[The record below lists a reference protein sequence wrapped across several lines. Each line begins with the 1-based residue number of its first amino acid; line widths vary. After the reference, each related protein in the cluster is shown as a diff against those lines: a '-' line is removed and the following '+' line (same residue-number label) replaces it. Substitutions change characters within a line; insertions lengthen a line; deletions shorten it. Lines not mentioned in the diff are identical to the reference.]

1 MATDL
6 SQYGGEGYVPTPG
19 FDPLGRGGDRYGVI
33 SGPPLPFENEP
44 APISQTP
51 NLGVLPELLGIYNP
65 PPAQPISDLERI
77 AYAPPAPVRFT
88 AQQPTV
94 FGPVT
99 ASGYA
104 EPPVNPLSYYQPVSQ
119 PVQQAPANANASTRW
134 TDYSSIKPSTYDAGQ
149 MQETSAPP
157 SQTAPTGPSL
167 SSGGES
173 KALYPDYPWAM
184 PGDIIPGT
192 GGIIAGQPFIDKDGN
207 IYNWYTGEWNP
218 PAKPTT
224 PEDTRK
230 ENIQELTPEEVTK
243 ATEGQTPT
251 TTPEGTVVTPGKENP
266 VYPTETFDI
275 TTSPVAPVTFTEP
288 APTVPIQRIPTTT
301 TPTRRPYRI
310 IPALEPI
317 TVPIPPRREIEP
329 FRTGYFRDINYD
341 PELILAA
348 AMRSLGPRYAKQSV
362 IDEQR
367 MFERMMR

>member
-77 AYAPPAPVRFT
+77 AYAAPEPVRFT
-88 AQQPTV
+88 AQQPTA

-104 EPPVNPLSYYQPVSQ
+104 EPPVDPLSYYQPVAQ
-119 PVQQAPANANASTRW
+119 PVPQAPANPNASTRW
-134 TDYSSIKPSTYDAGQ
+134 TDYSSIKPSTYDASQ

-157 SQTAPTGPSL
+157 SQTPAFTPAVTAPDQIYGRI
-167 SSGGES
+167 
-173 KALYPDYPWAM
+173 
-184 PGDIIPGT
+184 GDPVP
-192 GGIIAGQPFIDKDGN
+192 GQPGVRVGDPIPPDNEGN
-207 IYNWYTGEWNP
+207 QWVWDLT
-218 PAKPTT
+218 KPELGYFVPSTPKT
-224 PEDTRK
+224 PEDK
-230 ENIQELTPEEVTK
+230 GKVEELTPEQVTQV
-243 ATEGQTPT
+243 TGGQTPT
-251 TTPEGTVVTPGKENP
+251 TTPEGAVVTPGKERDVAP
-266 VYPTETFDI
+266 SERVDI
-275 TTSPVAPVTFTEP
+275 TTPKYTPFTFTEP
-288 APTVPIQRIPTTT
+288 APSVPIQRLPTTT
-301 TPTRRPYRI
+301 GSTGRPYQTI
-310 IPALEPI
+310 AALEPI
-317 TVPIPPRREIEP
+317 TVPMPPRRTIEP

-367 MFERMMR
+367 MFERMK

>member
-77 AYAPPAPVRFT
+77 AYAAPEPVRFT

-104 EPPVNPLSYYQPVSQ
+104 QPPVDPMSYYQPVAQ
-119 PVQQAPANANASTRW
+119 PVPQAPANPNASTRW
-134 TDYSSIKPSTYDAGQ
+134 TDFSSIKPSTYDVSP
-149 MQETSAPP
+149 MSETPAPP
-157 SQTAPTGPSL
+157 SQTPAFTPAVTAPGQVY
-167 SSGGES
+167 GRI
-173 KALYPDYPWAM
+173 
-184 PGDIIPGT
+184 GDPVP
-192 GGIIAGQPFIDKDGN
+192 GQPGVRVGDPIPPDNEGN
-207 IYNWYTGEWNP
+207 QWVWDLTVPGLGYFVPSTP
-218 PAKPTT
+218 KT
-224 PEDTRK
+224 PEDK
-230 ENIQELTPEEVTK
+230 GKVEELNPEQVAQVT
-243 ATEGQTPT
+243 AGQTPT
-251 TTPEGTVVTPGKENP
+251 TTPPGAVVTPGEERTVAP
-266 VYPTETFDI
+266 PERVDI
-275 TTSPVAPVTFTEP
+275 TTPKYTPFTFTEP
-288 APTVPIQRIPTTT
+288 APSVPIQRLPTTT
-301 TPTRRPYRI
+301 GSTGRPYQTI
-310 IPALEPI
+310 AALEPI
-317 TVPIPPRREIEP
+317 TVPMPTRRQIEP

>member
-77 AYAPPAPVRFT
+77 AYAAPEPVRFT

-104 EPPVNPLSYYQPVSQ
+104 QPPVNPLSYYQPVAQ
-119 PVQQAPANANASTRW
+119 QVPQAPANPNASTRW
-134 TDYSSIKPSTYDAGQ
+134 TDYSSIKPSTYDASL
-149 MQETSAPP
+149 MPETSAPP
-157 SQTAPTGPSL
+157 SQTPAFTPAVTAPGQVY
-167 SSGGES
+167 GRI
-173 KALYPDYPWAM
+173 
-184 PGDIIPGT
+184 GDPVP
-192 GGIIAGQPFIDKDGN
+192 GQPGVRVGDPIPPDNEGN
-207 IYNWYTGEWNP
+207 QWVWDLTKPELGYFVP
-218 PAKPTT
+218 PTPKI
-224 PEDTRK
+224 PEDK
-230 ENIQELTPEEVTK
+230 GKVEELTPDQVTQV
-243 ATEGQTPT
+243 TGGQTPS
-251 TTPEGTVVTPGKENP
+251 TTPPGTVVTPGQERD
-266 VYPTETFDI
+266 VYPTETFNVSVP
-275 TTSPVAPVTFTEP
+275 TAPPFTFTEP
-288 APTVPIQRIPTTT
+288 APTTPIQRLPATTT
-301 TPTRRPYRI
+301 TRRPYQTI
-310 IPALEPI
+310 AALEPI
-317 TVPIPPRREIEP
+317 TVPMPPRREIEP

>member
-104 EPPVNPLSYYQPVSQ
+104 QPPVNPLSYYQPVAQ
-119 PVQQAPANANASTRW
+119 PVPQAPANPNASTRW
-134 TDYSSIKPSTYDAGQ
+134 TDYSSIKPSTYDASQ
-149 MQETSAPP
+149 MEDTSV
-157 SQTAPTGPSL
+157 TI
-167 SSGGES
+167 E
-173 KALYPDYPWAM
+173 
-184 PGDIIPGT
+184 PGT
-192 GGIIAGQPFIDKDGN
+192 GEGYVPTPGYDPLERGGDRYGIVSGPGSTPG
-207 IYNWYTGEWNP
+207 TGPGKVDEIQTGP
-218 PAKPTT
+218 GKV
-224 PEDTRK
+224 ED
-230 ENIQELTPEEVTK
+230 LTPEQVTQI
-243 ATEGQTPT
+243 TEGQTPT

-301 TPTRRPYRI
+301 APTRRPYRI

-317 TVPIPPRREIEP
+317 TVPMPPRREIEP